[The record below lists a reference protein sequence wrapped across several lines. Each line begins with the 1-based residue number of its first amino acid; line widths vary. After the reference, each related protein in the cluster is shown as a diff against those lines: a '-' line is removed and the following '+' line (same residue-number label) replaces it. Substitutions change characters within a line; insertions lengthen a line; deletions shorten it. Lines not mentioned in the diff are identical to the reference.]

1 MRSRRAPNAPVFA
14 GVVLGL
20 LVGWATAGTGEK
32 STELRAW
39 DVVALGPWLAV
50 LAVRN
55 RPLVPW
61 QRVALAF
68 TAGAT
73 IAHNAR
79 NMFAKRLPCLP
90 GQ

>member
-1 MRSRRAPNAPVFA
+1 MRSRRAPNAPVVA

-39 DVVALGPWLAV
+39 DVLALGPWLGV
-50 LAVRN
+50 LAARK
-55 RPLVPW
+55 RTLAPW
-61 QRVALAF
+61 ERMALAF

-79 NMFAKRLPCLP
+79 NMFVSGAIDI
-90 GQ
+90 